1 MLNDSSI
8 TARPPFQVNVGLTA
22 YQVAAVQAKVFVK
35 TLSDVTQR
43 QEQVVDEQAR
53 KSEAQRQKVRQQIAE
68 ARGGV
73 DVVVER
79 SENAPAENPA
89 PVTADNAQSNKVDFE
104 A

>member
-1 MLNDSSI
+1 
-8 TARPPFQVNVGLTA
+8 V
-22 YQVAAVQAKVFVK
+22 KVFEE
-35 TLSDVTQR
+35 TLEDVTRR

-53 KSEAQRQKVRQQIAE
+53 KSEAQRQKVREQIAE

-89 PVTADNAQSNKVDFE
+89 PVADSNGQGNKVNLE
-104 A
+104 V